1 MPEDREASIARGE
14 DAPLRV
20 DNPRGIRAW
29 AHPARLAILDALST
43 GDELTATECAQVTGL
58 SASATA
64 YHMKFLERYRL
75 IEPASQRPDHRERA
89 WRLTERR
96 ITVDLDASTPAAAS
110 ATAAVTGAYF
120 NSTRA
125 VGMEFI
131 EAGHAEPEDWRDAAA
146 MNTADLW
153 MTVEE
158 MRRVE
163 HELGAVLEPYR
174 GRTLRGRPQ
183 GSRRVRVMNVVV
195 PHRRTPPDSASGG
208 VDRLR

>member
-1 MPEDREASIARGE
+1 MPMDRDPSHSRGE
-14 DAPLRV
+14 DAPLRI

-29 AHPARLAILDALST
+29 AHPARLAILDALAT
-43 GDELTATECAQVTGL
+43 GDELTATECAHVAGL

-64 YHMKFLERYRL
+64 YHMKLLERYGL
-75 IEPASQRPDHRERA
+75 IEPATPRPDRRERA
-89 WRLTERR
+89 WRMTERR
-96 ITVDLDASTPAAAS
+96 IMVDLDASTPAAAS

-131 EAGHAEPEDWRDAAA
+131 AAGNTEPEDWRDAAA

-153 MTVEE
+153 LTVEE
-158 MRRVE
+158 VQRVDR
-163 HELGAVLEPYR
+163 ELGAVLEPYR
-174 GRTLRGRPQ
+174 GRTLRGGRPA

-195 PHRRTPPDSASGG
+195 PHRRIQADPGSP
-208 VDRLR
+208 VE